1 MTEPAL
7 TLCAVSDAA
16 DASALESLYKE
27 STGPG
32 LPFLTNFLVQPT
44 CHAWSC
50 WREDVVVGAV
60 WFQCVEG
67 VAEVLDLR
75 VLPSCRR
82 QGYGRQLLEASLQAL
97 APVKRVELE
106 VRASNE
112 AALGLYSALGFCE
125 TGRRPNY
132 YVTPGGREDAIL
144 MTWTPEPA

>member
-1 MTEPAL
+1 MTKSAL
-7 TLCAVSDAA
+7 TLCAISDAA
-16 DASALESLYKE
+16 DASALKSLYTE

-32 LPFLTNFLVQPT
+32 LSFLTSLLAQPT
-44 CHAWSC
+44 CHAWSY

-60 WFQCVEG
+60 WCQCVEG

-82 QGYGRQLLEASLQAL
+82 QGYGRQLLEAALQAL
-97 APVKRVELE
+97 APVKRVDLE

-112 AALGLYSALGFCE
+112 AALGLYGDLGFSE
-125 TGRRPNY
+125 TGSRPRY
-132 YVTPGGREDAIL
+132 YVTSGGREDAIL

>member
-1 MTEPAL
+1 VTKSAL
-7 TLCAVSDAA
+7 TLCAISDAA
-16 DASALESLYKE
+16 DASALKSLYTE

-32 LPFLTNFLVQPT
+32 LSFLTSLLAQPT
-44 CHAWSC
+44 CHAWSY

-60 WFQCVEG
+60 WCQCIEG

-82 QGYGRQLLEASLQAL
+82 QGYGRQLLEAALQAL
-97 APVKRVELE
+97 APVKRVDLE

-112 AALGLYSALGFCE
+112 AALGLYGDLGFSE
-125 TGRRPNY
+125 TGRRPQY
-132 YVTPGGREDAIL
+132 YVTSGGREDAIL

>member
-16 DASALESLYKE
+16 DASALKSLYTE

-32 LPFLTNFLVQPT
+32 LSFLTSLLAQPT
-44 CHAWSC
+44 CHAWSY

-60 WFQCVEG
+60 WCQCVEG

-82 QGYGRQLLEASLQAL
+82 QGYGRQLLEAALQAL
-97 APVKRVELE
+97 APVKLVDLE

-112 AALGLYSALGFCE
+112 AALGLYGDLGFSE
-125 TGRRPNY
+125 TGRRPQY
-132 YVTPGGREDAIL
+132 YVTSGGREDAIL
-144 MTWTPEPA
+144 MTWMPEPA

>member
-1 MTEPAL
+1 MTKSAL
-7 TLCAVSDAA
+7 TLCALNDAT
-16 DASALESLYKE
+16 DASALESLYTE

-32 LPFLTNFLVQPT
+32 LSFLTSLLAQPT
-44 CHAWSC
+44 CHAWSY

-60 WFQCVEG
+60 WCQCVEG
-67 VAEVLDLR
+67 VAEILDLR

-82 QGYGRQLLEASLQAL
+82 RGYGRQLLEAALQAL
-97 APVKRVELE
+97 APVKRVDLE

-112 AALGLYSALGFCE
+112 AALGLYRAFGFCE
-125 TGRRPNY
+125 TGHRPQY